1 MRHLD
6 RSNGQS
12 HRPLRS
18 GETPAFRFCP
28 CRGCAQFS
36 TEIFQESG
44 MFSAPEKHP
53 SKTPQLTSNPPQL
66 HHKKPSRNHA
76 FSQKPPEKT
85 PLHHAEEKPQN
96 YFITLIGTPS
106 GILISNWS
114 FSIGW
119 FKVSFRIVMVR
130 LY

>member
-36 TEIFQESG
+36 TEIFQKSG

-53 SKTPQLTSNPPQL
+53 SKHHNLPAIHHNFTTKNHHETTRFLKNPMKKRHSTTPKKNPKTTSSP
-66 HHKKPSRNHA
+66 
-76 FSQKPPEKT
+76 
-85 PLHHAEEKPQN
+85 
-96 YFITLIGTPS
+96 
-106 GILISNWS
+106 
-114 FSIGW
+114 
-119 FKVSFRIVMVR
+119 
-130 LY
+130 